1 MLLCKRYNYNKNSF
15 RKKVIKCSYYDSIS
29 YNMHNRMFYIYYL
42 GHYYN
47 KKIYHYG
54 ETDDIYMTEY
64 KIKKTFPIYDNII
77 CIPVEDVVYGINDFE
92 IFISKYKT
100 IMPLIE
106 PKITENWDVFEF
118 NDDVNIISNTAKKMY
133 KIKDEVS

>member
-1 MLLCKRYNYNKNSF
+1 
-15 RKKVIKCSYYDSIS
+15 
-29 YNMHNRMFYIYYL
+29 
-42 GHYYN
+42 
-47 KKIYHYG
+47 
-54 ETDDIYMTEY
+54 MTEY